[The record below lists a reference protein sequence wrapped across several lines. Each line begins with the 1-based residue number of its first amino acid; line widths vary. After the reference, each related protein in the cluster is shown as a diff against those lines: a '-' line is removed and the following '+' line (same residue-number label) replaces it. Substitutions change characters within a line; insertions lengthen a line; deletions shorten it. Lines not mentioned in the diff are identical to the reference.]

1 MLKARLLRSTEQL
14 ILSFTRGSATLY
26 PTLCRPSWH
35 PGFTAA
41 VTFSP
46 RARTFSSSSPRYD
59 YHFDTHKFVERLER
73 EGLNRPQAEG
83 IMMAMAEVIDESIR
97 SLTQN
102 MVTKAEQ
109 EKVRSRPR
117 LDSWP
122 CVVERP
128 MCNLVGFIHPES
140 RLCPAQN

>member
-1 MLKARLLRSTEQL
+1 MLSARLLGLAEQPL
-14 ILSFTRGSATLY
+14 LSSTRGSAILY
-26 PTLCRPSWH
+26 PKPYRPSLH
-35 PGFTAA
+35 PGFTATSGPIILCPQA
-41 VTFSP
+41 
-46 RARTFSSSSPRYD
+46 RAFSSSSPRCD

-109 EKVRSRPR
+109 EKVRSRSLR
-117 LDSWP
+117 VAWP
-122 CVVERP
+122 YAVR
-128 MCNLVGFIHPES
+128 
-140 RLCPAQN
+140 

>member
-1 MLKARLLRSTEQL
+1 MLSARPVLSTKQPLLA
-14 ILSFTRGSATLY
+14 FTRGSDLLY
-26 PTLCRPSWH
+26 PPPCRH
-35 PGFTAA
+35 TGFTA
-41 VTFSP
+41 TRSPTILCP
-46 RARTFSSSSPRYD
+46 RARTFSSSSPRHD

-109 EKVRSRPR
+109 EKVRSRTSIAAYP
-117 LDSWP
+117 
-122 CVVERP
+122 
-128 MCNLVGFIHPES
+128 
-140 RLCPAQN
+140 

>member
-1 MLKARLLRSTEQL
+1 MLSVRLLGSTEQPL
-14 ILSFTRGSATLY
+14 LSFTRGSALLY
-26 PTLCRPSWH
+26 PKPCRTSLH
-35 PGFTAA
+35 PGFTANSA
-41 VTFSP
+41 AIILCP
-46 RARTFSSSSPRYD
+46 QARAFSSSSPRRD

-109 EKVRSRPR
+109 EKVRPR
-117 LDSWP
+117 SPMFAWP
-122 CVVERP
+122 CAAE
-128 MCNLVGFIHPES
+128 
-140 RLCPAQN
+140 